1 MAVGQVFTSERPIS
15 ATVLI
20 VDDEDAT
27 RSLCHDVVTDSGLR
41 TRTVSTTEHR
51 WRFWIRCRWIF

>member
-27 RSLCHDVVTDSGLR
+27 RSLCHDVVRLCALQAGSSALSMVEGLL
-41 TRTVSTTEHR
+41 VSD
-51 WRFWIRCRWIF
+51 FPV